1 MTDTQPLLD
10 VRGLTKRFFG
20 SLALD
25 NAAFSLAR
33 GEIHALVG
41 ENGAGKST
49 FIKILAGVYDA
60 DEGEILLEGAR
71 VDPRSQSLPLAFVH
85 QDLALVDDLSVC
97 ENIALVA
104 GYPRKAGL
112 IDWRAVMRQTSAI
125 YETMRIPPV
134 DPNRLVA
141 TLSTPE
147 KAILNIV
154 RTLAHTP
161 KVLVLDEP
169 TAALPEQDAH
179 RLFDAMRRMRDQGA
193 SIIYVSHRLH
203 ELFGLAD
210 RITVFRDG
218 RRVHTAAMNEI
229 TGSEIVE
236 QMLGRAVDLA
246 HRAHAPV
253 RDEEPVL
260 KVEGLVVD
268 RRGPLDFTLRP
279 GEVLGLVGLRGG
291 GQEAVGRTLFGA
303 KRAEAGTITLA
314 GRTLDHQDSIGGRIK
329 AGIVLLAGD
338 RTSEST
344 FPAMSLIENLF
355 PNPLIRGRSAFELV
369 SPAAERRAAKERLDR
384 FDVRPRNE
392 GAMIDWLSGGNQQ
405 KVCLA
410 RWLEADGKVAILEEP
425 TAGVDIGAKIAIHRM
440 LREAAAAGRA
450 ILVISSDLEE
460 VATLCDRALVIDR
473 GRAAGEL
480 VGERLTI
487 DGLIA
492 LSTLGAPTAAAPEHQ
507 APKGADAPHLG
518 G

>member
-1 MTDTQPLLD
+1 MTDTSPLLD
-10 VRGLTKRFFG
+10 VRGLNKRFFG
-20 SLALD
+20 SLALN
-25 NAAFSLAR
+25 NASFSLAR

-49 FIKILAGVYDA
+49 FIKILAGVYEA
-60 DEGEILLEGAR
+60 DDGEILLDGVP
-71 VDPRSQSLPLAFVH
+71 VDPRTQALPLAFVH
-85 QDLALVDDLSVC
+85 QDPALVDDLSVA
-97 ENIALVA
+97 ENIAFVA
-104 GYPRKAGL
+104 GYPRRHGL
-112 IDWRAVMRQTSAI
+112 IDWRGVMRQTAAI
-125 YETMRIPPV
+125 YETMRIPPI
-134 DPNRLVA
+134 DPRQLVA

-179 RLFDAMRRMRDQGA
+179 HLFDAMRRMREQGA

-218 RRVHTAAMNEI
+218 RRVHTARISEI
-229 TGSEIVE
+229 TGDQIVE
-236 QMLGRAVDLA
+236 QMLGRAVALG

-253 RDEEPVL
+253 RDAAPVL
-260 KVEGLVVD
+260 KVEKLVVG
-268 RRGPLDFTLRP
+268 RRGPLDFELRP

-291 GQEAVGRTLFGA
+291 GQEAVGRTVFGA
-303 KRAEAGTITLA
+303 MRADSGTITLA
-314 GRTLDHQDSIGGRIK
+314 GHRLEDADGIGGRIA

-344 FPAMSLIENLF
+344 FPGMNLVENMF
-355 PNPLIRGRSAFELV
+355 PNPHMRGTSPLALV
-369 SPAAERRAAKERLDR
+369 DPAAERREVKERLDR

-392 GAMIDWLSGGNQQ
+392 AALIDWLSGGNQQ

-410 RWLEADGKVAILEEP
+410 RWLEVDAKVVILEEP
-425 TAGVDIGAKIAIHRM
+425 TAGVDIGAKIAIHKM
-440 LREAAAAGRA
+440 LRDAAATGRA
-450 ILVISSDLEE
+450 ILVVSSDLEE

-480 VGERLTI
+480 TGERLTV

-492 LSTLGAPTAAAPEHQ
+492 LSTLGAPSAAAP
-507 APKGADAPHLG
+507 ALG

>member
-1 MTDTQPLLD
+1 MTDALPLLD
-10 VRGLTKRFFG
+10 VRGLNKRFYG
-20 SLALD
+20 ALAL
-25 NAAFSLAR
+25 NHASFSLAK

-49 FIKILAGVYDA
+49 FIKILAGVYAA
-60 DEGEILLEGAR
+60 DEGEIVLDGVP
-71 VDPRSQSLPLAFVH
+71 VDPRTQSLPLAFVH
-85 QDLALVDDLSVC
+85 QDPALVDDLSVA
-97 ENIALVA
+97 ENIALIA
-104 GYPRKAGL
+104 GYPRRRGL
-112 IDWRAVMRQTSAI
+112 IDWRGVTDQTTAI
-125 YETMRIPPV
+125 YETMRLPPV
-134 DPNRLVA
+134 DPRRLVA

-154 RTLAHTP
+154 RTLTRTP

-179 RLFDAMRRMRDQGA
+179 RLFDAMRRMREQGA

-210 RITVFRDG
+210 RVTVFRDG
-218 RRVHTAAMNEI
+218 ARVHTARMDEI
-229 TGSEIVE
+229 TGGDIVE
-236 QMLGRAVDLA
+236 HMLGRAVDLT
-246 HRAHAPV
+246 HRVHTPV
-253 RDEEPVL
+253 AEVPPVL
-260 KVEGLVVD
+260 AVEKLVVG

-291 GQEAVGRTLFGA
+291 GQEAVGRTIFGA
-303 KRAEAGTITLA
+303 MRADSGTITL
-314 GRTLDHQDSIGGRIK
+314 GDRPLPPDERIADRIA
-329 AGIVLLAGD
+329 AGIALLAGD

-344 FPAMSLIENLF
+344 FPGMTLMENLF
-355 PNPLIRGRSAFELV
+355 PNPHICGRSPFSLTR
-369 SPAAERRAAKERLDR
+369 PDTERRNARARLNH

-392 GAMIDWLSGGNQQ
+392 AALIDWLSGGNQQ

-410 RWLEADGKVAILEEP
+410 RWLEANARVVILEEP
-425 TAGVDIGAKIAIHRM
+425 TAGVDIGAKIAIHAM
-440 LREAAAAGRA
+440 LRDAAASGRA

-480 VGERLTI
+480 TGERLTV

-492 LSTLGAPTAAAPEHQ
+492 LSTLGAACALAP
-507 APKGADAPHLG
+507 ASG

>member
-1 MTDTQPLLD
+1 MTDALPLLD
-10 VRGLTKRFFG
+10 VRGLNKRFYG
-20 SLALD
+20 ALALN
-25 NAAFSLAR
+25 NASFSLGR

-49 FIKILAGVYDA
+49 FIKILAGVYAA
-60 DEGEILLEGAR
+60 DEGEIVLDGAP
-71 VDPRSQSLPLAFVH
+71 VDPRAEKLPLAFVH
-85 QDLALVDDLSVC
+85 QDLALVDDLSVA

-104 GYPRKAGL
+104 GYPRRHGL
-112 IDWRAVMRQTSAI
+112 IDWRGVSRQTTAI

-134 DPNRLVA
+134 DPRRLVA

-154 RTLAHTP
+154 RTLTHTP

-179 RLFDAMRRMRDQGA
+179 RLFEAMRRMRDQGA

-210 RITVFRDG
+210 RVTVFRDG
-218 RRVHTAAMNEI
+218 TRVHTARMDET

-236 QMLGRAVDLA
+236 HMLGRAVDLT
-246 HRAHAPV
+246 HRTHAPIA
-253 RDEEPVL
+253 EAPPVL
-260 KVEGLVVD
+260 KVEKLVVG

-279 GEVLGLVGLRGG
+279 GEVVGLVGLRGG
-291 GQEAVGRTLFGA
+291 GQEAVGRTIFGA
-303 KRAEAGTITLA
+303 MRADSGKITL
-314 GRTLDHQDSIGGRIK
+314 GDVRLKPEDRIADRIA

-344 FPAMSLIENLF
+344 FPGMSLIENLF
-355 PNPLIRGRSAFELV
+355 PNPDIRGRSPFSLT
-369 SPAAERRAAKERLDR
+369 SPVREQRDARARLDH

-392 GAMIDWLSGGNQQ
+392 RALIDWLSGGNQQ

-410 RWLEADGKVAILEEP
+410 RWLEADARVVILEEP
-425 TAGVDIGAKIAIHRM
+425 TAGVDIGAKIAIHAM
-440 LREAAAAGRA
+440 LRQAAASGRA

-480 VGERLTI
+480 TGAQLTV

-492 LSTLGAPTAAAPEHQ
+492 LSTLGAA
-507 APKGADAPHLG
+507 GALTPASG